1 MIPTFE
7 TRAGVGQILNHVLA
21 DEFALSAAT
30 RDYHWNVT
38 GPQFRCLQELFDEQ
52 YRQLDRWSER
62 IGERVRALGVAAKTG
77 WRELVQAR
85 RFRPAPGA
93 GLSADQMMAALIAL
107 HEYLAQHLQRDKDE
121 CAEQFGDGAT
131 AELLAELAEY
141 HDTTAWMLGELMTDR
156 ERAEA

>member
-1 MIPTFE
+1 M
-7 TRAGVGQILNHVLA
+7 GQILNHVLA
-21 DEFALSAAT
+21 DEFALAAAT

-38 GPQFRCLQELFDEQ
+38 GPQFRSLQELFDEQ

-62 IGERVRALGVAAKTG
+62 IGERVRALGMAAKTG

-107 HEYLAQHLQRDKDE
+107 HEYLTAHLQRDSGE
-121 CAEQFGDGAT
+121 CAEQLGDAVT

-141 HDTTAWMLGELMTDR
+141 HETTAWMLGELMNDR